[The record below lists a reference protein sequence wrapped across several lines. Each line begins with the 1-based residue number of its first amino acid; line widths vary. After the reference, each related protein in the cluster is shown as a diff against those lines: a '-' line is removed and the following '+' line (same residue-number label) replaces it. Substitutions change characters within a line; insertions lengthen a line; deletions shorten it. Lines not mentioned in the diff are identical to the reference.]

1 MSTKTIIKRLA
12 KLKKTVAVAESIT
25 AGGLAAALTEIAGAS
40 KVFLGGVI
48 VYSDEAKIKQLGIS
62 KKLIAEYTA
71 VSEQVA
77 LEMANSVRKKFGSD
91 YAIATTGVAGPK
103 SAYGQKPGTVWLAI
117 TDGKSTLTIPL
128 SLSGDRESVRNAAI
142 ESAIATFSRI
152 LSS

>member
-25 AGGLAAALTEIAGAS
+25 AGGLAAAITEIAGAS

-77 LEMANSVRKKFGSD
+77 LEMANTVRKKFGSD
-91 YAIATTGVAGPK
+91 FAIATTGVAGPK

>member
-1 MSTKTIIKRLA
+1 
-12 KLKKTVAVAESIT
+12 
-25 AGGLAAALTEIAGAS
+25 
-40 KVFLGGVI
+40 
-48 VYSDEAKIKQLGIS
+48 KQLGIS

-77 LEMANSVRKKFGSD
+77 LEMATSVRKKFGSD
-91 YAIATTGVAGPK
+91 YAISTTGVAGPK

>member
-1 MSTKTIIKRLA
+1 MPTNATSAFL
-12 KLKKTVAVAESIT
+12 AESIT
-25 AGGLAAALTEIAGAS
+25 AGGLAAAITEIAGAS

-77 LEMANSVRKKFGSD
+77 LEMATSVRKKFGSD
-91 YAIATTGVAGPK
+91 YAISTTGVAGPK

>member
-25 AGGLAAALTEIAGAS
+25 AGGLAAAITGISGAS

-91 YAIATTGVAGPK
+91 YAISTTGVAGPK

>member
-12 KLKKTVAVAESIT
+12 KLKKTVSVAESIT
-25 AGGLAAALTEIAGAS
+25 AGGLAAAITEIAGAS

-91 YAIATTGVAGPK
+91 YAISTTGVAGPK

>member
-25 AGGLAAALTEIAGAS
+25 AGGLAAAITEIAGAS

-77 LEMANSVRKKFGSD
+77 LEMANTVLKKFGSD

>member
-12 KLKKTVAVAESIT
+12 KLKKTVSVAESIT
-25 AGGLAAALTEIAGAS
+25 AGGLAAAITEIAGAS

-91 YAIATTGVAGPK
+91 FAIATTGVAGPK

>member
-25 AGGLAAALTEIAGAS
+25 AGGLAAAITEIAGAS

>member
-25 AGGLAAALTEIAGAS
+25 AGGLAAAITEIAGAS

-128 SLSGDRESVRNAAI
+128 SLSGDRESVRNAVI

>member
-1 MSTKTIIKRLA
+1 MSVKTIIK
-12 KLKKTVAVAESIT
+12 KLSKQKKSLAVAESIT
-25 AGGLAAALTEIAGAS
+25 AGGLAAAITEIAGAS

-48 VYSDEAKIKQLGIS
+48 VYSDEAKIEQLGVS

-71 VSEQVA
+71 VSEQVVI
-77 LEMANSVRKKFGSD
+77 EMANSVRKKFGAD

-103 SAYGQKPGTVWLAI
+103 AAYGQKPGTVWLAI
-117 TDGKSTLTIPL
+117 ADGKSTLTIPL
-128 SLSGDRESVRNAAI
+128 SLAGDRDSVRNAAI

>member
-1 MSTKTIIKRLA
+1 MA

-25 AGGLAAALTEIAGAS
+25 AGGLAAAITEIAGAS

-62 KKLIAEYTA
+62 KKLIAEHTA

-117 TDGKSTLTIPL
+117 NDGKSTLTIPL

>member
-1 MSTKTIIKRLA
+1 MSVKTIIK
-12 KLKKTVAVAESIT
+12 KLSKQKKSLAVAESIT
-25 AGGLAAALTEIAGAS
+25 AGGLAAAITEIAGAS

-48 VYSDEAKIKQLGIS
+48 VYSDEAKIKQLGVS

-71 VSEQVA
+71 VSEQVVI
-77 LEMANSVRKKFGSD
+77 EMANSVRKKFGAD

-103 SAYGQKPGTVWLAI
+103 AAYGQKPGTVWLAI
-117 TDGKSTLTIPL
+117 ADGKSTLTIPL
-128 SLSGDRESVRNAAI
+128 SLTGDRDSVRNAAI

>member
-25 AGGLAAALTEIAGAS
+25 AGGLAAAITEIAGAS

-77 LEMANSVRKKFGSD
+77 LEMANTVRKKFGSD

>member
-1 MSTKTIIKRLA
+1 MSTKKIIKRLA

-25 AGGLAAALTEIAGAS
+25 AGGLAAAITEIAGAS

-91 YAIATTGVAGPK
+91 FAIATTGVAGPK

>member
-1 MSTKTIIKRLA
+1 MSTKTIVKRLA

-25 AGGLAAALTEIAGAS
+25 AGGLAAAITEIAGAS

-77 LEMANSVRKKFGSD
+77 LEMATSVRKKFGSD
-91 YAIATTGVAGPK
+91 YAISTTGVAGPK